1 MLRVTTHSVKETEQF
16 AQKLAQK
23 LKPNDIIA
31 FTGGLGAGKTAFV
44 RGLANGL
51 GCSDEVSSP
60 TFSLVHE
67 YEGPI
72 VLYHFDMYR
81 VHTMDELYSTGFYDY
96 LGCGGSLATEW
107 CENIASALKWESC
120 IFVSIEQDGENT
132 RTITVNGG
140 DRF

>member
-60 TFSLVHE
+60 TFSLVDE
-67 YEGPI
+67 Y
-72 VLYHFDMYR
+72 
-81 VHTMDELYSTGFYDY
+81 
-96 LGCGGSLATEW
+96 
-107 CENIASALKWESC
+107 
-120 IFVSIEQDGENT
+120 
-132 RTITVNGG
+132 
-140 DRF
+140 

>member
-51 GCSDEVSSP
+51 GCSDEV
-60 TFSLVHE
+60 
-67 YEGPI
+67 
-72 VLYHFDMYR
+72 
-81 VHTMDELYSTGFYDY
+81 
-96 LGCGGSLATEW
+96 
-107 CENIASALKWESC
+107 
-120 IFVSIEQDGENT
+120 
-132 RTITVNGG
+132 
-140 DRF
+140 

>member
-96 LGCGGSLATEW
+96 LGCGGILAIEW
-107 CENIASALKWESC
+107 RENIASPLKWESC

>member
-31 FTGGLGAGKTAFV
+31 FTGGLGVGKTAFV

-81 VHTMDELYSTGFYDY
+81 VHTMDELYSTGFFVF
-96 LGCGGSLATEW
+96 LGCGGILAIEW
-107 CENIASALKWESC
+107 SENIASALKWESC